1 MIKYILKCNNGH
13 EFESWFSESQEFE
26 KLKKSKLLDCIFCNS
41 KKIEKSIMSPR
52 IISSKQSK
60 KLKNTYLKEFNQT
73 KKDLI
78 KIRKFIEK
86 NFSYVGNQLSREI
99 RDVFYNKKKSGNI
112 YGTVTRKEK
121 KELKEE
127 GIELINIPWIDKNN

>member
-1 MIKYILKCNNGH
+1 MIKYILKCNKNH
-13 EFESWFSESQEFE
+13 EFESWFSNSKEFE
-26 KLKKSKLLDCIFCNS
+26 KLKIKKLIECIYCAS
-41 KKIEKSIMSPR
+41 KKVEKSIMSPR
-52 IISSKQSK
+52 ISMSLNNRKEMVDK
-60 KLKNTYLKEFNQT
+60 KEIIKV
-73 KKDLI
+73 KKDML

>member
-1 MIKYILKCNNGH
+1 
-13 EFESWFSESQEFE
+13 
-26 KLKKSKLLDCIFCNS
+26 
-41 KKIEKSIMSPR
+41 MSPR

-60 KLKNTYLKEFNQT
+60 KLKNTYVKEFNKT